1 MKIRFQKSLINNI
14 LYFAIT
20 IYFSYKLLSLSFFSV
35 YIPGFFTNF
44 IPIVTIILLLINEI
58 SLKKLEAKSI
68 LAFSSVIFS
77 FAILLFLSNIDSYN
91 FLYPLVIIYL
101 LRNYNIDD
109 VLNIALPIAIFIFF
123 FVIVSSKLGIIVD
136 YVEISQTRVRHYLG
150 FTYSLFPSTV
160 MLNITAMYIYK
171 NRANLKLGN
180 LILLFIAIL
189 WIFLQTNSRLTFMSS
204 ISILLIGMINF
215 LKPNIWGKIQ
225 NLLLVFI
232 PIYLIAPIIS
242 YLVAIRYKFME
253 DWILLLNNFLGN
265 RIYLSYSSLST
276 YGFGLLGRKITWIG
290 NALNASG
297 QRAVGTY
304 LYVDNLYL
312 NLLQRYGLIFVTI
325 YCIMLTIVMFR
336 LYRQKH
342 YFLFLIMFIFA
353 IHGVIDDLT
362 IHWHY
367 HFFLILLN
375 LVYSK
380 SYKIS

>member
-1 MKIRFQKSLINNI
+1 MRIGFQKSLVNVI
-14 LYFAIT
+14 LYIAIT
-20 IYFSYKLLSLSFFSV
+20 IYFTYKLLSLSFFSV
-35 YIPGFFTNF
+35 YLPGFFTNF
-44 IPIVTIILLLINEI
+44 IPIVSISLLLINEI
-58 SLKKLEAKSI
+58 ALKKIDVKSI
-68 LAFSSVIFS
+68 LSFLLVISV
-77 FAILLFLSNIDSYN
+77 FAALIYLSNVGSYS

-101 LRNYNIDD
+101 LRNYDLDNILSI
-109 VLNIALPIAIFIFF
+109 VLPTTIVIFF
-123 FVIVSSKLGIIVD
+123 VVVVSSKLGIIID
-136 YVEISQTRVRHYLG
+136 YVEISQTRIRHYLG

-171 NRANLKLGN
+171 NRGNLKFRN
-180 LILLFIAIL
+180 LIILFIAIL

-204 ISILLIGMINF
+204 LSILVIGLVTTSI
-215 LKPNIWGKIQ
+215 PNIWRKIE
-225 NLLLVFI
+225 NLLLALI
-232 PIYLIAPIIS
+232 PIYLIAPIVS
-242 YLVAIRYKFME
+242 YMVTIRYMFME
-253 DWILLLNNFLGN
+253 DWILLLNDFLGN

-312 NLLQRYGLIFVTI
+312 NLLQSYGLIFVTI
-325 YCIMLTIVMFR
+325 YCIMLTIMMFR
-336 LYRQKH
+336 LYKQKH

-353 IHGVIDDLT
+353 IHGMIDDLT
-362 IHWHY
+362 VHWHY